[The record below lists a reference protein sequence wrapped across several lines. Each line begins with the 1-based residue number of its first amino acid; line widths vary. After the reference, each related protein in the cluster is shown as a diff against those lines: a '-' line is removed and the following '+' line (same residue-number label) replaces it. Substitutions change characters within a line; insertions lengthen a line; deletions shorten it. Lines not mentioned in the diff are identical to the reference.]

1 MIDATIREYMQTHH
15 GLGPG
20 LSDAELE
27 AEISSRIESGALSVA
42 EFSRMLEETR
52 AEKHAQ
58 LDGERGRAVKAL
70 RKVLGQRSADP
81 LSDDVDARLHAALRR
96 AFPHRRAE
104 GDLSPG
110 EPHGGNDAA
119 SSRDERAPQH
129 TGRRTAA
136 DRMARD
142 GRLHSSPKGTETMTT
157 TITANDVL
165 RLASEDDHVR
175 VKNPSERYS
184 TTKSTGRHVR
194 TGEAVR
200 YLGREVELPSQLE
213 TAKAGVFFKY
223 LGSRSGI
230 NVDLSEHERAL
241 LEETIQKDSWCG
253 KVGTDWQT
261 GIQGDRVKALLNDA
275 TSGGRE
281 ISPEWFDDA
290 LITYPLLHSEIL
302 PEVDLRDVPRSN
314 SVEGAAVGNPS
325 VTWGTAEG
333 TALSLFNTANLV
345 AELNTAIHPV
355 AVAIEVGNDFLSDAA
370 VNVGDMLLGNIGQRM
385 LQELDRVIVAGNGTS
400 EPQGIVNASGIVD
413 ITAANPTTGPLT
425 YDDALNL
432 SFGIAKQYRAPGY
445 RPGFIMTDT
454 TYKRFLAI
462 ATGVTGD
469 KRPLFGMNVKSYELV
484 EYPVRIE
491 QSGLANSQILFGA
504 LQKYRLYRRHGVESR
519 FTSEGQTLTLKNT
532 SLLYVRGRFGGR
544 ILDASAFALM
554 DNAPA

>member
-1 MIDATIREYMQTHH
+1 MNPATLKSRKHNPRRDDAGSLGELIEKTAAGNRARLKESRAAAIAAVRTI
-15 GLGPG
+15 LAN
-20 LSDAELE
+20 LA
-27 AEISSRIESGALSVA
+27 
-42 EFSRMLEETR
+42 
-52 AEKHAQ
+52 
-58 LDGERGRAVKAL
+58 
-70 RKVLGQRSADP
+70 ADP
-81 LSDDVDARLHAALRR
+81 LPDGIDDRIAKALDDVLAAKSST
-96 AFPHRRAE
+96 
-104 GDLSPG
+104 GQSPNRV
-110 EPHGGNDAA
+110 EEDSAQNH
-119 SSRDERAPQH
+119 S
-129 TGRRTAA
+129 GRRTAA
-136 DRMARD
+136 DHPASDGKHFTPDEGENRMT
-142 GRLHSSPKGTETMTT
+142 STV
-157 TITANDVL
+157 TANDVL
-165 RLASEDDHVR
+165 RLAAHDDEVR
-175 VKNPSERYS
+175 IKRPSERYS
-184 TTKSTGRHVR
+184 TTKSVGRHAR
-194 TGEAVR
+194 TGQPVR
-200 YLGREVELPSQLE
+200 YQGRDVELLSQME
-213 TAKAGVFFKY
+213 TAKAGAFFKY

-230 NVDLSEHERAL
+230 NVNLTEHERSL
-241 LEETIQKDSWCG
+241 LEEMIQKDSWCG
-253 KVGTDWQT
+253 KVGTEWQT

-281 ISPEWFDDA
+281 IAPEWFDDA
-290 LITYPLLHSEIL
+290 LVSYPLLHSEIL

-333 TALSLFNTANLV
+333 TAISLFNTNNLV
-345 AELNTAIHPV
+345 SELNTAIHPV

-370 VNVGDMLLGNIGQRM
+370 VNVGDMLLTNIGQRM

-413 ITAANPTTGPLT
+413 ITAENPTTGPLT

-491 QSGLANSQILFGA
+491 QTGLDNNQILFGA
-504 LQKYRLYRRHGVESR
+504 LKKYRLYRRHGVESR

-544 ILDASAFALM
+544 VMDANAFAM
-554 DNAPA
+554 TDGAPE

>member
-1 MIDATIREYMQTHH
+1 MHPSASTKKRRSAAVRGSSLQELINTTAATNRNL
-15 GLGPG
+15 LGK
-20 LSDAELE
+20 S
-27 AEISSRIESGALSVA
+27 
-42 EFSRMLEETR
+42 R
-52 AEKHAQ
+52 AEAV
-58 LDGERGRAVKAL
+58 RAVKA
-70 RKVLGQRSADP
+70 VLASLSIDPLPDNIEARIGKALDRALQSRANVRSPSPRMPAASGDENTGRTTAAARSAPDGKS
-81 LSDDVDARLHAALRR
+81 LS
-96 AFPHRRAE
+96 
-104 GDLSPG
+104 S
-110 EPHGGNDAA
+110 
-119 SSRDERAPQH
+119 DERSF
-129 TGRRTAA
+129 G
-136 DRMARD
+136 
-142 GRLHSSPKGTETMTT
+142 MTS
-157 TITANDVL
+157 TITSHDVL
-165 RLASEDDHVR
+165 RLAADDEQLR
-175 VKNPSERYS
+175 VKRPSERYS
-184 TTKSTGRHVR
+184 TTKSVGRHVR
-194 TGEAVR
+194 SGAPVR
-200 YLGREVELPSQLE
+200 YLGRDVELLSQLE
-213 TAKAGVFFKY
+213 TAKAGAFFKY

-230 NVDLSEHERAL
+230 NVNLTEHERAL
-241 LEETIQKDSWCG
+241 LEEMIQKDSWCG
-253 KVGTDWQT
+253 KVGTEWQT

-281 ISPEWFDDA
+281 IAPEWFDDA
-290 LITYPLLHSEIL
+290 LVSYPLLHSEIL

-333 TALSLFNTANLV
+333 TAISLFNTANLV
-345 AELNTAIHPV
+345 SELNTAIHPV

-370 VNVGDMLLGNIGQRM
+370 VNVGDMLLTNIGQRM

-413 ITAANPTTGPLT
+413 ITAENPTTGPLT

-491 QSGLANSQILFGA
+491 QTGLDNNQIVFGA
-504 LQKYRLYRRHGVESR
+504 LKKYRLYRRHGVESR

-544 ILDASAFALM
+544 AMDASAFAM
-554 DNAPA
+554 TDGAPE

>member
-1 MIDATIREYMQTHH
+1 MIDSTLRQHLQAKHGFAT
-15 GLGPG
+15 GLA
-20 LSDAELE
+20 DDELE
-27 AEISSRIESGALSVA
+27 QEIAERIAAGSLNIDEISALLKTASDESRKEL
-42 EFSRMLEETR
+42 
-52 AEKHAQ
+52 
-58 LDGERGRAVKAL
+58 VK
-70 RKVLGQRSADP
+70 SADQTIEAVREILIEMVDGP
-81 LSDDVDARLHAALRR
+81 LPQSIDDRLRDALQRIVAKSSRSKAS
-96 AFPHRRAE
+96 
-104 GDLSPG
+104 GDLSPLTNTG
-110 EPHGGNDAA
+110 LDAA
-119 SSRDERAPQH
+119 VEIESE
-129 TGRRTAA
+129 
-136 DRMARD
+136 D
-142 GRLHSSPKGTETMTT
+142 GSQATNAHPLTSAKGKKSMTN

-165 RLASEDDHVR
+165 KLAGENDIR

-184 TTKSTGRHVR
+184 TTKSVGKHAR
-194 TGEAVR
+194 TGQTVR
-200 YLGREVELPSQLE
+200 YLGRDAELPSQLE

-230 NVDLSEHERAL
+230 NVSLSEHERAL
-241 LEETIQKDSWCG
+241 LEETIQKDHWCG
-253 KVGTDWQT
+253 KIGTDWQT
-261 GIQGDRVKALLNDA
+261 GIRGDRVKALLDDA

-281 ISPEWFDDA
+281 ISPEWFDNA

-333 TALSLFNTANLV
+333 TALSLFNTANIV
-345 AELNTAIHPV
+345 SELNTAIHPV

-370 VNVGDMLLGNIGQRM
+370 VNVGDMLLTNIGQRM

-432 SFGIAKQYRAPGY
+432 SFGIAKQYRTPAY

-454 TYKRFLAI
+454 SYKRFLAI

-469 KRPLFGMNVKSYELV
+469 KRPLFGMNVKSYELI

-491 QSGLANSQILFGA
+491 QTGLDNNQILFGA
-504 LQKYRLYRRHGVESR
+504 LKQYRLYRRHGVESR
-519 FTSEGQTLTLKNT
+519 FTREGQTLTLKNT
-532 SLLYVRGRFGGR
+532 SLLYVRARFGGR
-544 ILDASAFALM
+544 VMDANAFALI
-554 DNAPA
+554 DGAPA